1 MYRNLG
7 RTEHRS
13 RYEER
18 ALSILINLDH
28 PVFSAALSDGSVE
41 DAGVR
46 RLSYEIAF
54 SEYAM
59 ALGYE
64 LLKHDPNM
72 PADDLLYEV
81 RSSLNRVA
89 LSAAPLYR

>member
-1 MYRNLG
+1 M
-7 RTEHRS
+7 
-13 RYEER
+13 
-18 ALSILINLDH
+18 SILINLDH
-28 PVFSAALSDGSVE
+28 PVLSAAIADGSVE
-41 DAGVR
+41 EPSVR

-64 LLKHDPNM
+64 LLKQDPNM

>member
-1 MYRNLG
+1 
-7 RTEHRS
+7 
-13 RYEER
+13 
-18 ALSILINLDH
+18 LSILINLDH
-28 PVFSAALSDGSVE
+28 PVLSAALVEGTVE
-41 DAGVR
+41 DPGVR

-64 LLKHDPNM
+64 LLKVDPNM

-89 LSAAPLYR
+89 VSAASLYR

>member
-1 MYRNLG
+1 L
-7 RTEHRS
+7 
-13 RYEER
+13 
-18 ALSILINLDH
+18 A
-28 PVFSAALSDGSVE
+28 AALADGNVE
-41 DAGVR
+41 DASVR

-64 LLKHDPNM
+64 LLKQDANM
-72 PADDLLYEV
+72 PGDDLLYEV

-89 LSAAPLYR
+89 LAAAPLYR

>member
-1 MYRNLG
+1 M
-7 RTEHRS
+7 
-13 RYEER
+13 
-18 ALSILINLDH
+18 SILINLDH
-28 PVFSAALSDGSVE
+28 PVLSAALVDSSVE
-41 DAGVR
+41 DPGVR

-64 LLKHDPNM
+64 LLKQDPNM

-89 LSAAPLYR
+89 VSAASLYR

>member
-1 MYRNLG
+1 
-7 RTEHRS
+7 
-13 RYEER
+13 
-18 ALSILINLDH
+18 LSILINLDH
-28 PVFSAALSDGSVE
+28 PVVSAALSESGIEES
-41 DAGVR
+41 GFR

-64 LLKHDPNM
+64 LLKQDPNM

-89 LSAAPLYR
+89 ASAVPLYR

>member
-1 MYRNLG
+1 
-7 RTEHRS
+7 
-13 RYEER
+13 
-18 ALSILINLDH
+18 
-28 PVFSAALSDGSVE
+28 VSAALGDGGVE
-41 DAGVR
+41 ETTFR

-64 LLKHDPNM
+64 MAKQDPEI

-81 RSSLNRVA
+81 RSSLNRISVA
-89 LSAAPLYR
+89 AASLYR